1 MGTDDDSKPFQKAE
15 GLPIRFPKSSTL
27 TFTPDGYRQLVE
39 AMRQFGVYQQA
50 LEALEKNQ
58 VRIVLRSDQP
68 DGVAN
73 ALADMQRAVRDSKL
87 YGFTQ
92 RLFSFQPENR
102 PIAEEGCPIGKFMIE
117 G

>member
-1 MGTDDDSKPFQKAE
+1 MGTDDDRKHSDEADA
-15 GLPIRFPKSSTL
+15 LPIRFPKGSTL
-27 TFTPDGYRQLVE
+27 TFEPRQYRRLVE

-117 G
+117 R